1 MLVQIIRWFQ
11 IRLCVYTP
19 KWSRSAQNHTLFF
32 NGTDICRKQISE
44 SCLWKWRWNLQNQA
58 VVKEIAC
65 AVTYRGTETM
75 AVLSATIKHLTWTSK
90 QIHCN
95 KSRFLRVLTLIVCFW
110 KSYTAGKLWME
121 EVILCQVTRVVWP
134 GYSAVLMCI
143 PWHTPSCC
151 LHGVLSLLLL
161 HQVGCMLKV
170 LLKGS
175 C

>member
-1 MLVQIIRWFQ
+1 MFIPPNGQYLLRTTHCFLTALMSAGSKFQNHVYENEDETHKIKQLLKKLLVQ
-11 IRLCVYTP
+11 LPT
-19 KWSRSAQNHTLFF
+19 
-32 NGTDICRKQISE
+32 
-44 SCLWKWRWNLQNQA
+44 
-58 VVKEIAC
+58 
-65 AVTYRGTETM
+65 RGTETM
-75 AVLSATIKHLTWTSK
+75 AVLPATIKHLIWTSK
-90 QIHCN
+90 QIPCN

-134 GYSAVLMCI
+134 GYPAVLMCI